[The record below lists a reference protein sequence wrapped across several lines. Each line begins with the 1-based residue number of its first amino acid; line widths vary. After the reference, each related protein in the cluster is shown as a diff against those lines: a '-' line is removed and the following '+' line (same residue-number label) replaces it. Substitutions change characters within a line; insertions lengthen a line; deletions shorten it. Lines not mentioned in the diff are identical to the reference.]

1 MFTCRSRLRVAGGL
15 VPLRLKSHRSPE
27 SQRIRK
33 GLLLTR
39 RASLWACFVWAILP
53 TCGYGFGMEES
64 SPSPLG
70 TCEAAPSSPK
80 TVQDYKRMLS
90 EGDEAQKLQAIQGLR
105 VIGAEA
111 VPVVVDALD
120 DPSDVVR
127 AEAIRAL
134 ANLAPAHAELA
145 VPKLLEL
152 AQKDGAFVDEEW
164 PNWILAFKALGRF
177 GKDALPILEKEW
189 QGSTPEKRAV
199 LCVALSELGPAAA
212 PAVPKLV
219 ELIEKDE
226 PVNRRQAVGA
236 LVAIGPAAAPAVPVL
251 RKALYHDDFHTQYW
265 ACRAL
270 GAIGEPALP
279 AVPDLVDRLKNGV
292 ASVKRN
298 AAAALG
304 KLGPKIGPEAVE
316 ALIAAVDDPVQPVR
330 EQAVLAL
337 GRLGPEVAPQAK
349 DAIEKSHAKRPIFP
363 ASAAHWAI
371 WRLSGPLEPLSKS
384 VIKDVEE
391 GIYREEA
398 TEILRLMG
406 PDAQPILVALEKALE
421 SYSSGPED
429 AEKRENVAQTLREL
443 GRLPAGEN
451 E

>member
-1 MFTCRSRLRVAGGL
+1 MGE
-15 VPLRLKSHRSPE
+15 SPPAPA
-27 SQRIRK
+27 
-33 GLLLTR
+33 LTPE
-39 RASLWACFVWAILP
+39 AIP
-53 TCGYGFGMEES
+53 
-64 SPSPLG
+64 
-70 TCEAAPSSPK
+70 ASPK
-80 TVQDYKRMLS
+80 TVEDWKRVFDQ
-90 EGDEAQKLQAIQGLR
+90 GQEAQKLQAIKGLR
-105 VIGAEA
+105 AVGAEA
-111 VPVVVDALD
+111 VPVLVNALD

-134 ANLAPAHAELA
+134 ASLAPAHAELA

-152 AQKDGAFVDEEW
+152 AQKDGAFVDDEW

-177 GKDALPILEKEW
+177 GKDALPVLEKEW
-189 QGSTPEKRAV
+189 EGSTPEKRAV
-199 LCVALSELGPAAA
+199 LCVAFSELGPAAA

-251 RKALYHDDFHTQYW
+251 RKVLYHEDFHTQYW

-304 KLGPKIGPEAVE
+304 KLGPKIGPEAVA
-316 ALIAAVDDPVQPVR
+316 ALITAVDDPLQPVR

-349 DAIEKSHAKRPIFP
+349 EAIEKSHAKRPIFP
-363 ASAAHWAI
+363 ASAAYWAI

-384 VIKDVEE
+384 VLKDVEE

-398 TEILRLMG
+398 TEILKLMG
-406 PDAQPILVALEKALE
+406 PDAQPIIEALEKALE
-421 SYSSGPED
+421 GYSSAPED
-429 AEKRENVAQTLREL
+429 AEKRENVAQTLQEL
-443 GRLPAGEN
+443 GRHPAAEK
-451 E
+451 